1 MGIVDDLEN
10 AYIALQNGETQK
22 AMQIIADVVPR
33 VEKLV
38 EIECGECGKPITEC
52 DCEDMQ

>member
-1 MGIVDDLEN
+1 MSIVDDLEN

-22 AMQIIADVVPR
+22 AMQIIADVVPM
-33 VEKLV
+33 VEKLA

-52 DCEDMQ
+52 VCEDMQ